1 MTDRTNLTWPGPQ
14 EILSQPG
21 ALKGQDRNPCPLK
34 LTTAPFVLSRPSFY
48 HRPAGW
54 NVGAPVPEGPG
65 QAGGR
70 EAQVVLRGDPWAPE
84 SSSPTGATKLGL
96 VVGQGAFACLGC
108 SPDGEAAG
116 AGQGTQSRGG
126 GGGQRP
132 ALLAPASSF
141 PGFLTLFSTATQR
154 RLGRA
159 LFTTQQMKPPG
170 KGKRMKGLGVLNFGF
185 GVFSWFEKI
194 IKGSCFCHPINLKPT
209 TQSITC
215 QQ

>member
-1 MTDRTNLTWPGPQ
+1 M
-14 EILSQPG
+14 
-21 ALKGQDRNPCPLK
+21 
-34 LTTAPFVLSRPSFY
+34 
-48 HRPAGW
+48 
-54 NVGAPVPEGPG
+54 PEGLG

-108 SPDGEAAG
+108 GPDSGAAG
-116 AGQGTQSRGG
+116 AGQGTQSWGAAASPFGTSFLLPWVSHFVQHGNPKEARESTSHY
-126 GGGQRP
+126 P
-132 ALLAPASSF
+132 ANK
-141 PGFLTLFSTATQR
+141 AT
-154 RLGRA
+154 
-159 LFTTQQMKPPG
+159 G

-194 IKGSCFCHPINLKPT
+194 IKVSCFCNPINFKPRI
-209 TQSITC
+209 QIINS